1 MFEWLFPN
9 WSNPAAVT
17 AVVALRLGLDLALVA
32 IVVRT
37 RGSRS
42 RLAILGAALTLLSGV
57 AMVWVLRTGEGR
69 AASFLELGFQVV
81 LFGLAGYATYANP
94 SRRRW
99 LAFLA
104 VAVPVVVLLVPA
116 VVLYGEATVAP

>member
-9 WSNPAAVT
+9 WSSPAAVT
-17 AVVALRLGLDLALVA
+17 GLVALRLGLDVALVA

-37 RGSRS
+37 RGPHS
-42 RLAILGAALTLLSGV
+42 RLAILGAALTLLSAV
-57 AMVWVLRTGEGR
+57 AMVWVLRTGQGR
-69 AASFLELGFQVV
+69 PASLLEFGFQFS
-81 LFGLAGYATYANP
+81 LLALAGYATRANP

-104 VAVPVVVLLVPA
+104 VAVPVVFLLVPA

>member
-9 WSNPAAVT
+9 WSSPVAVT
-17 AVVALRLGLDLALVA
+17 AVVALRLGLDVALVGL
-32 IVVRT
+32 VVWT
-37 RGSRS
+37 RGRRS
-42 RLAILGAALTLLSGV
+42 RLAIFGAASTLLSAV

-69 AASFLELGFQVV
+69 LASFLELGFQVV
-81 LFGLAGYATYANP
+81 LIGLAGYATYTEP

-99 LAFLA
+99 LAFVA